1 MLDIKEK
8 KGISLIFVILIISVI
23 LSVAFGVSSILLTQI
38 KILRDVGYSVVSFYA
53 ADSGIE
59 NVLLTRPPVEIV
71 ETDLGNGATFRV
83 EVTLGGEGNCDPLL
97 NYCIK
102 SIGEYRETRRAIEII
117 Y

>member
-23 LSVAFGVSSILLTQI
+23 LNIAFGVSGILITQI
-38 KILRDVGYSVVSFYA
+38 KVLRDVGHSVISFYA

-59 NVLLTRPPVEIV
+59 NVLLVVPPVGTT
-71 ETDLGNGATFRV
+71 TDLGNGVTFKV
-83 EVTLGGEGNCDPLL
+83 EVTSGGEGDCPFLS

-102 SIGEYRETRRAIEII
+102 SIGKYRETKRAIEII

>member
-8 KGISLIFVILIISVI
+8 KGISLIFVILIVSVI
-23 LSVAFGVSSILLTQI
+23 LNIAFGVSSILMTQI
-38 KILRDVGYSVVSFYA
+38 KVLREIGYSVVAFYA

-59 NVLLTRPPVEIV
+59 NVLLTRPPVDIL
-71 ETDLGNGATFRV
+71 ETDLGNGAIFKV
-83 EVTLGGEGNCDPLL
+83 EVISGGEGSCSPIL

-102 SIGEYRETRRAIEII
+102 SIGSYNAAKRAIEII

>member
-8 KGISLIFVILIISVI
+8 KGISLIFVMLIISVI
-23 LSVAFGVSSILLTQI
+23 LSISFGVSSILITQI
-38 KILRDVGYSVVSFYA
+38 KILRNIGYSVVSFYA

-59 NVLLTRPPVEIV
+59 NVLLVSPPVEII

-83 EVTLGGEGNCDPLL
+83 EVVPGGEGECDPVL

-102 SIGEYRETRRAIEII
+102 SIGEYYEARRAIEII